1 MDLYLGKRARRM
13 NRCFAARCSIILSMM
28 VAAACGGGSAQAQAP
43 VRVYGP
49 GGPAPAMKE
58 AAAAFQVST
67 GIAVEVTA
75 GPTSEWLTSAKADAD
90 LVFSG
95 AEHMMTDFIRAL
107 EPQLLPQ
114 SVYPLYVR
122 PSAILVR
129 PGNPKD
135 IRGVRDLLKPGR
147 RVIVVNGAGQVGLW
161 EDLVGQ
167 LGDVE
172 AIRALRQNI
181 AHFAASSAEAQ
192 ALWNSRPEVDAW
204 IVWNVWSSKG
214 RTPAEV
220 VPVERDLR
228 IYRDTGIAFTRR
240 GTRRESARFAAFLS
254 SDTARSIFASHGWV
268 KHAGQ

>member
-1 MDLYLGKRARRM
+1 MDLYLGKPAGRM
-13 NRCFAARCSIILSMM
+13 NRYFAARCFITLGMM
-28 VAAACGGGSAQAQAP
+28 VAAACGSGSAQAQAP

-58 AAAAFQVST
+58 AAAAFQAST

-75 GPTSEWLTSAKADAD
+75 APTSEWITSAKAEAD

-107 EPQLLPQ
+107 DPELLPQ

-129 PGNPKD
+129 PGNPRR
-135 IRGVRDLLKPGR
+135 IRGLCDLLKPGR

-167 LGDVE
+167 LGDVR
-172 AIRALRQNI
+172 AVRALRQNI
-181 AHFAASSAEAQ
+181 VHFASSSADAQ
-192 ALWNSRPEVDAW
+192 ALWNSRPELDAW
-204 IVWNVWSSKG
+204 IDWNVWSSKG

-220 VPVERDLR
+220 VPIERDLR
-228 IYRDTGIAFTRR
+228 IYRDTGVAFTRR
-240 GTRRESARFAAFLS
+240 GTRSESARFAAFLS
-254 SDTARSIFASHGWV
+254 SDTARAIFASHGWV
-268 KHAGQ
+268 EQAGQ

>member
-1 MDLYLGKRARRM
+1 MDVYLGKPPRKM
-13 NRCFAARCSIILSMM
+13 NRRSAPRCFIILSMV
-28 VAAACGGGSAQAQAP
+28 VAAACRGGSAQAQAP

-58 AAAAFQVST
+58 AAAAFQAST
-67 GIAVEVTA
+67 GIVVEVTA
-75 GPTSEWLTSAKADAD
+75 GPTSDWVAAAKSDAD
-90 LVFSG
+90 LIFSG

-107 EPQLLPQ
+107 EPQLLPN
-114 SVYPLYVR
+114 SVSPLYVR

-129 PGNPKD
+129 RGNPQR
-135 IRGVRDLLKPGR
+135 IQGLRDLLKPGR

-167 LGDVE
+167 LGDVR
-172 AIRALRQNI
+172 AVRALRQNI
-181 AHFAASSAEAQ
+181 AHFASSSAEAQ

-240 GTRRESARFAAFLS
+240 GTRSESARFAAFLS
-254 SDTARSIFASHGWV
+254 SDKARAIFASHGWV
-268 KHAGQ
+268 EQAGQ